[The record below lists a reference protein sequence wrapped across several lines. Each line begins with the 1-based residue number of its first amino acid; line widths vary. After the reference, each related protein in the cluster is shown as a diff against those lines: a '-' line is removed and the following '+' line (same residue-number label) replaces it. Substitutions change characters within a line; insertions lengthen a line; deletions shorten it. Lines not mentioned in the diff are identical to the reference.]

1 MLSSIVSRARLLTVL
16 LVALL
21 FSATL
26 AIAPQAADAAVKKPL
41 DIVKV
46 YYDPPGKD
54 YAKNSLFTKE
64 YIQVK
69 NTGKS
74 TLTLT
79 GYVLRDSG
87 PKKFAFPKGTKLK
100 AGKTLTIR
108 TGKGKNTASTLYWN
122 NKGYVWNNTGDTAR
136 TYNAKGKLLE
146 SCTYKGGKHPKA
158 TKKTV
163 RTTTTTA
170 FC

>member
-1 MLSSIVSRARLLTVL
+1 M
-16 LVALL
+16 
-21 FSATL
+21 
-26 AIAPQAADAAVKKPL
+26 
-41 DIVKV
+41 
-46 YYDPPGKD
+46 
-54 YAKNSLFTKE
+54 
-64 YIQVK
+64 K

-158 TKKTV
+158 TRRRCAPPRPRHSAEDV
-163 RTTTTTA
+163 RPLSCCGA
-170 FC
+170 VPW